1 MHQTTLRTVIIA
13 TALACATT
21 GAQAQQVTLRASI
34 ETSGPAVT
42 LGDLF
47 TNAGPVSGRAVTP
60 APGAGRTANLPARFV
75 QAAASAAGLEWTAP
89 EGLSAITVTGRGGRG
104 GGVET
109 AAATTASPSA
119 RFERTAAPSGD
130 VAVRRGEMVTLVYVA
145 PGMQLTTRARAT
157 ADAAIGDPVR
167 VVNLQSNRTV
177 DATVTGVGAA
187 SASASN

>member
-1 MHQTTLRTVIIA
+1 MHQTTVRSVIA
-13 TALACATT
+13 AAALVCAAT
-21 GAQAQQVTLRASI
+21 GAQAQPVTLRASI

-47 TNAGPVSGRAVTP
+47 SGAGAVAGRAVTP

-89 EGLSAITVTGRGGRG
+89 EGLNAITVTGRGGRG
-104 GGVET
+104 AIQT
-109 AAATTASPSA
+109 AAASVPA

-130 VAVRRGEMVTLVYVA
+130 IAVRRGEMLTLVYIA

-157 ADAAIGDPVR
+157 ADAAVGDAVR

-177 DATVTGVGAA
+177 DAIVTGVGAA
-187 SASASN
+187 SANAGN